1 MLANGAILR
10 ERSGESRAQIEMTIH
25 PFGNTLNALSS
36 TQQVV
41 GILFAIILLLGW
53 AFIPAAFVE
62 FIVRERQLGVKH
74 QLLISGTSIFSYWL
88 SNVIFDFIISC
99 CSLVLVTTIITVAA
113 YAGNIEYF
121 QVHYEPETFFAFII
135 LIAAYYVVAAPMMY
149 FVSWFFKRYVC
160 CPSYSSPSSAS
171 LSLTITSSFSVSFS
185 PLFSLYKFVQQPI
198 ARDQHHADCRTR
210 KRDSRPRIFRF
221 NSD

>member
-1 MLANGAILR
+1 
-10 ERSGESRAQIEMTIH
+10 MTIH

-160 CPSYSSPSSAS
+160 CPGYSSPSSAS
-171 LSLTITSSFSVSFS
+171 LLCRSPSHLPFPCPS
-185 PLFSLYKFVQQPI
+185 PLSSLSTNVYKFVQQPI